1 MNVKERFCAISW
13 MKDHRKMCICKMI
26 QISQTHLSMV
36 GTWLGKYIGGGGG
49 GYSTCNTYASWFKE
63 SWVAGIGWYYTT
75 LIWIMSCLSVSH
87 LSHCLLLLNPM
98 REALIS
104 AKHYLLSKVWFD
116 LTLKSSLELST
127 RRSIQWSS
135 LRYLVSILALF
146 FRLVFLYP

>member
-1 MNVKERFCAISW
+1 MQYHGWRIIGRCVSARWFRSPRPTC
-13 MKDHRKMCICKMI
+13 R
-26 QISQTHLSMV
+26 
-36 GTWLGKYIGGGGG
+36 WLEHDWENILWGG

-63 SWVAGIGWYYTT
+63 SWAAGIGWYYTT